1 MEISRVPF
9 RFVRHLGCGVLALVL
24 LCPALA
30 AAQTH
35 VSTEAGLAAAL
46 QNPATTSIV
55 FDNNITL
62 ATGDL
67 PVVNTNIVIDG
78 SGFALSGNNQ
88 YRGLVVGFGA
98 GSGLPVNVT
107 IQNLTIQNTAA
118 IGGAG
123 GGGIDA
129 GGGGAGLGGA
139 LYIGTGATVTVSN
152 VNLVSNTAAGGTGGT
167 ATGISG
173 SGTGGGGGIGGNGG
187 TASTTLGGAS
197 GGGGGFG
204 SGATGG
210 NADASGGAGILTG
223 NAGGGFANAGS
234 GGANGGGGAGG
245 ESGASDAAAGG
256 GVGGASSGGRIAGD
270 GGFGGGGGGAN
281 PTIGIAGNGGF
292 GGGGGGGGALS
303 GGAGGYGGGAGGSI
317 TAIASAFAGGGNNS
331 TGSGGGGAGLGG
343 AIFMEANGQLIV
355 SGGFTINGNAA
366 SGGAGGAGAS
376 AGSGFGAGVFL
387 QGDGLLVLAPPGGT
401 TTTIGD
407 VIADESAG
415 GGAGRWSLL
424 KDGGGTLILSGAN
437 EYSGGTA
444 IAAGTLSVS
453 SDANMGIGGATLAMD
468 PGTTLAITASSTF
481 ARNLAM
487 IGEDTVSVS
496 AGKTATWSGALFDN
510 DSAGSLHVAGGGTLE
525 LTNNTNFYSGG
536 TLVTGGS
543 RLLVGADGALGVPDT
558 AVALGDASSRGTL
571 AIASASFAS
580 TRPLLLGAG
589 GGTVETVGA
598 TTNATLTGSI
608 SGAGGLVKDGAG
620 TLMIAGA
627 NTYGGATTVNAGTL
641 RAGAADVFGS
651 APSLLIAGSGSVDL
665 NGFNQS
671 INTLA
676 GSGSLVL
683 GGGAALV
690 LGGSN
695 ASSVFGGAIG
705 GNGSI
710 IKTGGGTLALSGA
723 SSFGGGISV
732 NGGALSLSSASSLG
746 SGALRLANGTV
757 LSPGGT
763 STYNNNLFLGGQPLL
778 NVGAGQA
785 VTWAGQIAN
794 NGTAGTL
801 HLSGGGSL
809 TLTNAANQYSGG
821 TIVGGGSTLTVGSD
835 GALGAASGSLVLG
848 DATGG
853 GTLAVNGST
862 PFVSGRAIAI
872 GSTAAAIDTSAATN
886 VTLNGG
892 ISGGGGLIKTG
903 GGSLTLTGANT
914 YAGGTL
920 VSGGSLV
927 GTTSS
932 LQGTIVN
939 NGSMTFDQSVDGSFL
954 GSITGT
960 GSVTKLG
967 AGALTMSGANL
978 FGGNTTIGQGTL
990 LLDGALGGNVNIGA
1004 GGTLRGAGV
1013 IGGNVNVG
1021 GSIFVPAPGSS
1032 NATFNFLHGLRLSS
1046 SAAAA
1051 PNQSPSLIINGD
1063 LTTTPGSTFG
1073 VTVAPDAAPPIIVN
1087 GRATLLGT
1095 HLNVSV
1101 NDPNPARFASYV
1113 ALTAANG
1120 LTMSGTDVS
1129 NLSSTLVPV
1138 LSTNTNT
1145 LFVTLL
1151 NYAIPLAG
1159 TATLPNAVA
1168 VARAI
1173 DNVKIGSTGDLGG
1186 VIREVTA
1193 IDDAHLNG
1201 ALTSLAGEI
1210 HASEQRLSIQ
1220 DSQSV
1225 TDMLRTELSEFEHD
1239 AEDTPGYTAR
1249 GGQPHVWYQV
1259 TGEHATF
1266 RSGEFSGAT
1275 ANVGGGAG
1283 GVDFMPTSRWSVGGG
1298 GSLSLGG
1305 LALTDI
1311 SGSSQMTAPR
1321 AFGYSG
1327 LSFGPFHIHGGG
1339 SAARSSYSTTR
1350 QIAFAA
1356 IVATADGQVAPL
1368 SDGVNRTADS
1378 DETGV
1383 TRDAWSEFQ
1392 DTTKFHSW
1400 TLDSKIGVRA
1410 AHYSRNGFSET
1421 GANAVSLDGNP
1432 DAMSTRESDVNI
1444 HLFRRSGTWRPRVL
1458 LDFRRQL
1465 GDEAPTADVQFA
1477 GRTDSQFVVNGLP
1490 VPRNAF
1496 QGLFGLTMRSGS
1508 GLEFTLEY
1516 ETEQAPD
1523 EAHNAVHFRM
1533 RFR

>member
-1 MEISRVPF
+1 MELPPAEF
-9 RFVRHLGCGVLALVL
+9 RTPRRVLALMVAL
-24 LCPALA
+24 AILAPALA

-46 QNPATTSIV
+46 QDPATTSIV

-62 ATGDL
+62 AAGDL

-78 SGFALSGNNQ
+78 NGFALSGNNQ

-139 LYIGTGATVTVSN
+139 LYVGSGSTVTVSN
-152 VNLVSNTAAGGTGGT
+152 VNLLSNTAAGGTGGT

-173 SGTGGGGGIGGNGG
+173 SGTGGGGGIGGTGG
-187 TASTTLGGAS
+187 TASNTVGGAS

-210 NADASGGAGILTG
+210 NADTSGGAGILTG
-223 NAGGGFANAGS
+223 STGGGFANAGA
-234 GGANGGGGAGG
+234 GGVNGGGGAGG
-245 ESGASDAAAGG
+245 ESGVSDAGAGG
-256 GVGGASSGGRIAGD
+256 GVGGANSSGRTGGD

-331 TGSGGGGAGLGG
+331 TSSGGGGAGLGG
-343 AIFMEANGQLIV
+343 AIFLESSGQLIV
-355 SGGFTINGNAA
+355 SGGFTINGNSV

-376 AGSGFGAGVFL
+376 AGSGFGAGIFL

-401 TTTIGD
+401 ITTIGD

-415 GGAGRWSLL
+415 GGPGRWSLL

-437 EYSGGTA
+437 QYSGGTA

-510 DSAGSLHVAGGGTLE
+510 DSPGSLHVAGGGTLE

-558 AVALGDASSRGTL
+558 AVALGDATSSGTL
-571 AIASASFAS
+571 AIASTSFAS
-580 TRPLLLGAG
+580 TRPLLLGAI
-589 GGTVETVGA
+589 GGTVETVGS

-620 TLMIAGA
+620 TLTIAGA

-641 RAGAADVFGS
+641 RAGAPDVFGA
-651 APSLLIAGSGSVDL
+651 APSLAIAGSGSVDL

-695 ASSVFGGAIG
+695 ASSAFGGAIG

-785 VTWAGQIAN
+785 ITWAGQIAN

-821 TIVGGGSTLTVGSD
+821 TIVGGGSSLIVASD
-835 GALGAASGSLVLG
+835 GSLGAPGGGLTLG
-848 DATGG
+848 DAGG
-853 GTLAVNGST
+853 AGRLAFGGASFAT
-862 PFVSGRAIAI
+862 SRTIAI
-872 GSTAAAIDTSAATN
+872 GSTAAVFDTSTSTVA
-886 VTLNGG
+886 LNGG
-892 ISGGGGLIKTG
+892 ISGSGALIKM
-903 GGSLTLTGANT
+903 GSGTLTLGGANGYT
-914 YAGGTL
+914 GGTL
-920 VSGGSLV
+920 IND
-927 GTTSS
+927 GTLIGNTSS
-932 LQGTIVN
+932 LRGTIVN
-939 NGSMTFDQSVDGSFL
+939 NSALTFDQSLDGSFS
-954 GSITGT
+954 GTITGT

-967 AGALTMSGANL
+967 AGTLSLGGANL

-990 LLDGALGGNVNIGA
+990 LLDGALGGNVNVGA
-1004 GGTLRGAGV
+1004 GGTLRGAGIIAGSV
-1013 IGGNVNVG
+1013 SSS
-1021 GSIFVPAPGSS
+1021 GSIFVPAPGTALS
-1032 NATFNFLHGLRLSS
+1032 TFNASHGLRLST
-1046 SAAAA
+1046 AASTAA
-1051 PNQSPSLIINGD
+1051 NQSPSLIINGD
-1063 LTTTPGSTFG
+1063 LTTAPGSTFG
-1073 VTVAPDAAPPIIVN
+1073 VTVAPDAAPPIVVN
-1087 GRATLLGT
+1087 GRATLIGT
-1095 HLNVSV
+1095 HVNVDFT
-1101 NDPNPARFASYV
+1101 DPTPARASSYV
-1113 ALTAANG
+1113 AMTAANG
-1120 LTMSGTDVS
+1120 LT
-1129 NLSSTLVPV
+1129 LSSSDASNPSPTLVPV
-1138 LSTNTNT
+1138 LSANANT

-1151 NYAIPLAG
+1151 NYAIPLTG
-1159 TATLPNAVA
+1159 TATSTNAIAVA
-1168 VARAI
+1168 HAI
-1173 DNVKIGSTGDLGG
+1173 DTVKIGSTGDLGA

-1193 IDDAHLNG
+1193 LDDPHLNG
-1201 ALTSLAGEI
+1201 ALTGLAGEI

-1220 DSQSV
+1220 DSQSI
-1225 TDMLRTELSEFEHD
+1225 TDIVRNEISEFEHD
-1239 AEDTPGYTAR
+1239 TEDDPTYASR
-1249 GGQPHVWYQV
+1249 AQQPHVWYQV
-1259 TGEHATF
+1259 SAEHATF
-1266 RSGEFSGAT
+1266 RSGSFSGAT

-1283 GVDFMPTSRWSVGGG
+1283 GVDFKPTSRWSLGGG

-1305 LALTDI
+1305 MSLTDV
-1311 SGSSQMTAPR
+1311 SQSSQMTAPR
-1321 AFGYSG
+1321 AFGYTGFS
-1327 LSFGPFHIHGGG
+1327 LGPIHLHGGG
-1339 SAARSSYSTTR
+1339 SAARSSYNTTR
-1350 QIAFAA
+1350 QIVFAA
-1356 IVATADGQVAPL
+1356 VATTADGESAPL
-1368 SDGVNRTADS
+1368 SNGINRTADADQS
-1378 DETGV
+1378 GV
-1383 TRDAWSEFQ
+1383 TRDAWSEVQ
-1392 DTTKFHSW
+1392 DTAKFRSW
-1400 TLDSKIGVRA
+1400 TLDSKIGLRA
-1410 AHYSRNGFSET
+1410 AHYSRNAFNET
-1421 GANAVSLDGNP
+1421 GANAVSLDGSP
-1432 DAMSTRESDVNI
+1432 DALKTRESDINI
-1444 HLFRRSGTWRPRVL
+1444 NLFRRTGAWRPRVL
-1458 LDFRRQL
+1458 LDFRRQI
-1465 GDEAPTADVQFA
+1465 GDQAPTADVQFA
-1477 GRTDSQFVVNGLP
+1477 GRSDSQFTVNGLP
-1490 VPRNAF
+1490 VPQNAF
-1496 QGLFGLTMRSGS
+1496 QGLFGLTMRTQS
-1508 GLEFTLEY
+1508 GLEWTIEY
-1516 ETEQAPD
+1516 ETQQAQD
-1523 EAHNAVHFRM
+1523 ESHNAVHFRM